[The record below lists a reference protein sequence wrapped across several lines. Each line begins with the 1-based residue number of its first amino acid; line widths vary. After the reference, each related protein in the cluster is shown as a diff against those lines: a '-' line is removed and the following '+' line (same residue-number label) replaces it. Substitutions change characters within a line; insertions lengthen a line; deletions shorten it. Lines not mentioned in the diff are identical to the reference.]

1 MQSMQ
6 QQLQQKPGPTMQQ
19 APAQSQPRKSP
30 SSSNKSTPTHQPPT
44 STSRKSSG
52 STSGRGRETLQSV
65 SPKTIVHRRVARLNS
80 IQRSKLSTD
89 IKITQRH
96 LEVFSEL
103 LTDMVPGEEHPED
116 VELLEQVAATSH
128 EMQGRVVELISQIT
142 DQQDITVTLLEIN
155 DRMNSEM
162 TRYQRYKAKRAN
174 RTKKKDPVV
183 CHHCC

>member
-1 MQSMQ
+1 M
-6 QQLQQKPGPTMQQ
+6 
-19 APAQSQPRKSP
+19 
-30 SSSNKSTPTHQPPT
+30 
-44 STSRKSSG
+44 
-52 STSGRGRETLQSV
+52 
-65 SPKTIVHRRVARLNS
+65 
-80 IQRSKLSTD
+80 
-89 IKITQRH
+89 
-96 LEVFSEL
+96 FSEL

-174 RTKKKDPVV
+174 RSTKKDPEV
-183 CHHCC
+183 CLHYFR